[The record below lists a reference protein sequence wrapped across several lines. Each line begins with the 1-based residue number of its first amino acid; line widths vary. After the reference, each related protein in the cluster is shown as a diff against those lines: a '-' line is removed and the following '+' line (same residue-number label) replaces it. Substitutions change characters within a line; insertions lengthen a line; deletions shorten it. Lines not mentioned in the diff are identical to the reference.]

1 MFMARE
7 FSSSLA
13 FTKIWL
19 TICIVVAGSGRAGYG
34 SESSEYREYMM
45 IEVLFRFK
53 REIGQKLF

>member
-1 MFMARE
+1 
-7 FSSSLA
+7 
-13 FTKIWL
+13 
-19 TICIVVAGSGRAGYG
+19 VVAGSGRAGYG